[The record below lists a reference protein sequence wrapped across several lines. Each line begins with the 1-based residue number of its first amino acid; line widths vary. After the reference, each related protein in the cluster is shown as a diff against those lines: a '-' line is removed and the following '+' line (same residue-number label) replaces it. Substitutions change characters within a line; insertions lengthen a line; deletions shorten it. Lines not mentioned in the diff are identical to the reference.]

1 MNENTII
8 KSLEQINMTLS
19 NGVNQ
24 SSLLEN
30 VFIPIITT
38 VFSVVVGALLGTW
51 LTSRSERKRIILENH
66 KKFFEDFNEYFIKI
80 HSLFQEIYNYNDL
93 IKHLGFSNL
102 IYDFSKTH
110 NQNIPNFL
118 QAELEYNNYKK
129 SKKKFPNKTQY
140 WELINGT
147 IQKLKNYNLIIDLA
161 SSMNSNAQVS
171 SMFVSKKVKLA
182 FDSLILETQEMSKN
196 NFSTF
201 YIYQYRLDVL
211 AVLQLIKN
219 EIDPNKEPLFYEHQ
233 ELELKNNNNVK
244 ITVFANSF
252 TVKKIKGNKVTLINS
267 KGKKYIFNQ
276 SEVEPL

>member
-19 NGVNQ
+19 NGLNQ

-51 LTSRSERKRIILENH
+51 LISRSERKRIILENH
-66 KKFFEDFNEYFIKI
+66 KKFFEDFNEYFVKI

-118 QAELEYNNYKK
+118 QAELEHNNYKK

-147 IQKLKNYNLIIDLA
+147 IQKLKNYNLIIDMA

-233 ELELKNNNNVK
+233 ELELKNDTNVK
-244 ITVFANSF
+244 ISVFANSF

-267 KGKKYIFNQ
+267 KGKKYIFNK